1 MSAFTD
7 LLWRFA
13 QVFKR
18 KRKREPFRPRPVTGE
33 MLELRR
39 RYDTA
44 RAKHMN
50 TKPIIA
56 KLKKAQAARLKGE

>member
-13 QVFKR
+13 QVFR
-18 KRKREPFRPRPVTGE
+18 RKREPFKPRPVTGE
-33 MLELRR
+33 ILELRR
-39 RYDTA
+39 RYDAA

-56 KLKKAQAARLKGE
+56 KLKKAQAARLRGE